1 MVQTSIVFSCAACL
15 SLLPTIPIIVQN
27 GWFSVRYTGNKLR
40 SEKTAGCISFTP
52 PTTSFWCFV
61 IILSVPAGYISRGK
75 ADSVYTVSH
84 ILIRGRPGVICFK
97 IVTIRI
103 PTLYVYDVLQRVLDN
118 FDLTFYLIIIKDFH
132 FDIADRVVGRYRAMN
147 ADISCYIRLGGYGD
161 LPESLSI
168 YSCLLYTSD
177 AADD

>member
-1 MVQTSIVFSCAACL
+1 M
-15 SLLPTIPIIVQN
+15 
-27 GWFSVRYTGNKLR
+27 
-40 SEKTAGCISFTP
+40 
-52 PTTSFWCFV
+52 
-61 IILSVPAGYISRGK
+61 SVPAGYISRGK

-168 YSCLLYTSD
+168 YRTLHSELVVIISAYNFSMYFR
-177 AADD
+177 